1 MLKKWILFFS
11 GILLVFGLSAF
22 STSLPKYQG
31 VRPSPSQRDNPDTEA
46 QLPSFSPAD
55 KCCDREIN
63 AQRDRDPHGMSPQE
77 VRALVQKIVKRPQ
90 PTPPKPPTDGDGSR

>member
-1 MLKKWILFFS
+1 MLKKWIVFSS

-22 STSLPKYQG
+22 STSLPEYQG
-31 VRPSPSQRDNPDTEA
+31 VRPVPSQGNDTEA
-46 QLPSFSPAD
+46 RLPSLSPAD

-77 VRALVQKIVKRPQ
+77 VQALVQKIVKKPQ
-90 PTPPKPPTDGDGSR
+90 PTTPKPPDGDGSR